1 MEPLLGWGPPSCCP
15 TPTADFL
22 SLVSPRAGFPGPARP
37 GLCRPAAG
45 CEDGASPPHTALAA
59 GPGAP
64 AGEPPHHRDAPLW
77 TPAPPPPSGRNR
89 HPQPQP
95 CLGEELAV
103 CAREG
108 GRAKLPVRFRWL
120 RRPTAP
126 EPHAYCSGGAL
137 TDRPPSL
144 SPSPAPARDPVR
156 PESPR
161 SDPCPDP
168 AAPRVQH
175 REQRGCVCLGQSSP
189 GLPRGGGPTVVSP
202 GVRGHRQGVPTP
214 GSFKKKNIQP

>member
-22 SLVSPRAGFPGPARP
+22 SLVSPRAGFPGRRGPDCAAQQPGARTVPARRTQP
-37 GLCRPAAG
+37 WPLGLG
-45 CEDGASPPHTALAA
+45 
-59 GPGAP
+59 
-64 AGEPPHHRDAPLW
+64 HRQESHPTTGTLLCGLR
-77 TPAPPPPSGRNR
+77 PPPSGRNR
-89 HPQPQP
+89 HPQPP
-95 CLGEELAV
+95 PHLGEELAV

-108 GRAKLPVRFRWL
+108 GRAKLPVCFRWL

-202 GVRGHRQGVPTP
+202 GGQRSQTGCPHTRLL
-214 GSFKKKNIQP
+214 